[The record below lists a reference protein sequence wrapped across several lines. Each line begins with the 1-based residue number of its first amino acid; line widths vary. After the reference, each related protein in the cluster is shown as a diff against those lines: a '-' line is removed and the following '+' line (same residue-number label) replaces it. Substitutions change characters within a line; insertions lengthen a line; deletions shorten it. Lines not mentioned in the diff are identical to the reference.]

1 MIKPNIYMDNNSTTK
16 VDDLVLEA
24 MLPYF
29 TEKYGNSSSKQHSFG
44 WIAEEAVKK
53 SGSSAFKLRS

>member
-1 MIKPNIYMDNNSTTK
+1 MDNNSTTK

-44 WIAEEAVKK
+44 WIAEEAVNK
-53 SGSSAFKLRS
+53 SRN